1 MRGRLIVS
9 GAAAGLLA
17 CLWSQSPA
25 SAHHPEVRAANVC
38 LDGVP
43 SVTVTA
49 TAWETDL
56 EVTRRVNTDVRID
69 AWGPHTAVTLGGVFV
84 APDYESRVTFP
95 APNALGDTLTVRATA
110 VAAWGPNREFGHEGT
125 WRETTVAI
133 ADVCPPGDGTFGN
146 EERPA
151 TTVAAPPTTAATNGA
166 ATPPP
171 VQVLGASMGRLPA
184 QVPGQVGA
192 PRQLAFTGSDDVRLA
207 PFGIAALIAGSLMIV
222 ATRRRRSRVA

>member
-1 MRGRLIVS
+1 MRGRLIVG
-9 GAAAGLLA
+9 GAAVGLLT
-17 CLWSQSPA
+17 CLFPQSPA

-43 SVTVTA
+43 SVAVTA
-49 TAWETDL
+49 TAWETEL

-69 AWGPHTAVTLGGVFV
+69 ARGPHTAVTLGVTFV

-95 APNALGDTLTVRATA
+95 APHALGDTLTVRATA
-110 VAAWGPNREFGHEGT
+110 VAPWGPNGEFGHEGT
-125 WRETTVAI
+125 WRETTVSI

-166 ATPPP
+166 ATAPP
-171 VQVLGASMGRLPA
+171 VRVLGASMDRIPA
-184 QVPGQVGA
+184 QIPGQVGA